1 MSCLWYV
8 LGRYSYPT
16 RQVALRKPLTYL
28 PHHWTGHL
36 AERLTL
42 TPDLRSI
49 IHHLPCSR
57 HCAHF
62 QATIRFRRADSHG
75 PLQHLH
81 HYFIVSTYLRA
92 WRRQLTPQPV
102 HA

>member
-1 MSCLWYV
+1 MSYLWYV
-8 LGRYSYPT
+8 LDRCSRSV
-16 RQVALRKPLTYL
+16 RQVTLREAFYL
-28 PHHWTGHL
+28 PLLYYTGRL
-36 AERLTL
+36 AGRLAL

-57 HCAHF
+57 HCAHI
-62 QATIRFRRADSHG
+62 QATIRFRRADNHG
-75 PLQHLH
+75 PLQHFH
-81 HYFIVSTYLRA
+81 HYFIVSTYFRA